1 MNGAKK
7 EGLAALTIAALGVV
21 YGDIGT
27 SPLYTMQTVFAES
40 NGIAL
45 TPENIIGATSTIFWA
60 LMFVVTLKYVL
71 LILRADNH
79 GEGGIMALVALATG
93 DDERQD
99 VRRKRA
105 LLVLGVFGLALFY
118 GDSLITP
125 AISVLGAMEGMK
137 VVSAQLESYILPFTI
152 GILIG
157 LFLVQKR
164 GTGTVGKWFG
174 PVMIVWFTTLGLIG
188 IYNILAS
195 PHILNALNP
204 VHAIAFLLDRGPL
217 VFLAVGAIVLAL
229 TGAEALYADMGHFG
243 RKAIQLAWSL
253 LVLPGLALNY
263 MGQGALLL
271 NQPSAVSNPFYLS
284 FPEPLL
290 FPSILLATVA
300 TVIASQAVISGAYSL
315 TKQAIQLGYL
325 PRMQI
330 IHSSAK
336 EEGQI
341 YMPTINWLLMVSVVV
356 MVLSFGSSAALASA
370 YGVAVTGLMVITTVL
385 TFFVVRDAWH
395 FPTWI
400 ALLATS
406 TFLVV
411 DLLLF
416 ASCAAKFVE
425 GGWLPFLIAM
435 LLLTVMLT
443 WKRGRMMVK
452 RQIRRDN
459 PLLPDYLRKVSQMT
473 LVEVDHTAVFLA
485 LEKDVA
491 PRAMVHNVRH
501 NRVWHKR
508 NVILTVS
515 FDHVPWVAEQDR
527 LNVVCIQPDVWRVR
541 VRYGFMN
548 TPDIPKALHLC
559 RQFGLVVDQFEITYF
574 LSRETVLTGSEQG
587 MALWRGELF
596 ALMSRNADSIVNY
609 FKVPDN
615 CVLELGSRVMV

>member
-1 MNGAKK
+1 
-7 EGLAALTIAALGVV
+7 V
-21 YGDIGT
+21 
-27 SPLYTMQTVFAES
+27 
-40 NGIAL
+40 
-45 TPENIIGATSTIFWA
+45 
-60 LMFVVTLKYVL
+60 
-71 LILRADNH
+71 
-79 GEGGIMALVALATG
+79 
-93 DDERQD
+93 
-99 VRRKRA
+99 

-118 GDSLITP
+118 GDSIITP
-125 AISVLGAMEGMK
+125 AISVLGAMEGIK
-137 VVSAQLESYILPFTI
+137 VVSPTLDSYILPLTI
-152 GILIG
+152 GILVG

-174 PVMIVWFTTLGLIG
+174 PVMIIWFSVLGVVG
-188 IYNILAS
+188 IYNIAAQPQILA
-195 PHILNALNP
+195 ALNP
-204 VHAIAFLLDRGPL
+204 LYAVSFLWDRGAG

-271 NQPSAVSNPFYLS
+271 SNPEAVSNPFYMS
-284 FPEPLL
+284 FPDFLL
-290 FPSILLATVA
+290 LPAIALATAA
-300 TVIASQAVISGAYSL
+300 TVIASQAVISGAFSL
-315 TKQAIQLGYL
+315 TRQAIQLGYL

-330 IHSSAK
+330 FHSSAQ

-341 YMPTINWLLMVSVVV
+341 YLPMVNWLLMLAVVV
-356 MVLSFGSSAALASA
+356 MVLAFGSSAALASA

-385 TFFVVRDAWH
+385 TFFVVRY
-395 FPTWI
+395 TWGYPLWL
-400 ALLATS
+400 ASLATGL
-406 TFLVV
+406 FIVI

-416 ASCAAKFVE
+416 ASCAIKFVE
-425 GGWLPFLIAM
+425 GGWLPFVIALA
-435 LLLTVMLT
+435 LLAVMLT

-459 PLLPDYLRKVSQMT
+459 PLLQDYLMKVKEMT

-508 NVILTVS
+508 NVILTAS
-515 FDHVPWVAEQDR
+515 FDHVPWVPESER
-527 LNVVCIQPDVWRVR
+527 LSVLQITPNVWQVR

-548 TPDIPKALHLC
+548 TPDIPKALRQC
-559 RQFGLVVDQFEITYF
+559 RAFGLDIDQFEITYF
-574 LSRETVLTGSEQG
+574 LSRETVLTGSPNG

-596 ALMSRNADSIVNY
+596 ALMSRNADSIVNH